1 MTAASTG
8 YAPARSS
15 VKVPLFFV
23 PWALTDVA
31 AYFIPSFLDES
42 VYNRSIMIIGTH
54 GPESITVFGKVLC
67 IISQSSHIN
76 Y

>member
-1 MTAASTG
+1 MFLCRYKLNFLVHDMTAASTG

-31 AYFIPSFLDES
+31 AYFIPSFWM
-42 VYNRSIMIIGTH
+42 NPFIIG
-54 GPESITVFGKVLC
+54 VL
-67 IISQSSHIN
+67 
-76 Y
+76 